1 MGKQYAHQR
10 KLSEWWSMS
19 GINWMEYY
27 AAVKKEWI
35 CFIPDDLERL
45 SRVTETGSQE
55 VCIIYK
61 Y

>member
-27 AAVKKEWI
+27 AAVKKENLNDSKWK
-35 CFIPDDLERL
+35 EH
-45 SRVTETGSQE
+45 QE
-55 VCIIYK
+55 
-61 Y
+61 